1 MARRWGSV
9 PGQGSGISWSYFL
22 MLSGAAGVKADRMI
36 RRFVAEA
43 LGRADETEVSM
54 QEAIALVTATAERLG
69 VSAATLDHQIWLYQ
83 RARGV
88 AWATGTHV
96 ATGPGPDDLAAD
108 ARTAGMTD
116 PAVFLRTGGGLVPM
130 RLARYDAEEVLQQV
144 LRDYPTLIAG
154 VATTG
159 DSGRLLLVKREMPVR
174 GPAGNSGLSLD
185 HLFVDHTGV
194 PVLIEVKQAHDTRSR
209 REVVAQMLD
218 YAANGSVEWTA
229 EQLRTAAEQTAR
241 DGDKRQ
247 NEESADAAS
256 DLDPAELLSNT
267 LGIEEN
273 PGDFWQGVESNLRR
287 GRMRMIFLAD
297 QVWPELIRIIEFLNA
312 QMPNLDVL
320 AVELPQYV
328 GEGGLTVY
336 VPRVV
341 GQTSA
346 AIAAKAS
353 SSGRTKWTESTLL
366 AQAEEQRSESEVAL
380 LQRLIAHVNDRG
392 GHFYY
397 GDGASPGMTGYYT
410 IGGQDTPVW
419 NLNLSGKG
427 FFYWIFRDFSR
438 KQEAA
443 ATERLGEEV
452 AALPGMAAEV
462 ARVSRLNWRGW
473 ASMLLESAADHQ
485 EAVLSAL
492 SRIAAGSVNA

>member
-1 MARRWGSV
+1 
-9 PGQGSGISWSYFL
+9 
-22 MLSGAAGVKADRMI
+22 
-36 RRFVAEA
+36 
-43 LGRADETEVSM
+43 
-54 QEAIALVTATAERLG
+54 
-69 VSAATLDHQIWLYQ
+69 
-83 RARGV
+83 
-88 AWATGTHV
+88 
-96 ATGPGPDDLAAD
+96 
-108 ARTAGMTD
+108 
-116 PAVFLRTGGGLVPM
+116 M
-130 RLARYDAEEVLQQV
+130 RLARYDAEDVLQQV

-159 DSGRLLLVKREMPVR
+159 DSGRLLLIKREMPVR

-185 HLFVDHTGV
+185 HLFVDHTGI

-229 EQLRTAAEQTAR
+229 QQLRTAAEQTAR

-247 NEESADAAS
+247 NDQSDDGAG

-267 LGIEEN
+267 LGSEEN
-273 PGDFWQGVESNLRR
+273 PDDFWQGVESNLRR

-297 QVWPELIRIIEFLNA
+297 HVWPELIRIIEFLNA

-328 GEGGLTVY
+328 GESGLTVY

-353 SSGRTKWTESTLL
+353 STSRTKWTESTLM
-366 AQAEEQRSESEVAL
+366 AQAQEQRSQSEVTL
-380 LQRLIAHVNDRG
+380 LQRLITHVNESG
-392 GHFYY
+392 GRFYY

-410 IGGQDTPVW
+410 IDGQDTPVW

-427 FFYWIFRDFSR
+427 FFYWTFRDFSN
-438 KQEAA
+438 KHEAA

-452 AALPGMAAEV
+452 AALTGMAAEV
-462 ARVSRLNWRGW
+462 ARVRKLNWRGW
-473 ASMLLESAADHQ
+473 ASMPLESAADHQ
-485 EAVLSAL
+485 EAILSAL
-492 SRIAAGSVNA
+492 SRIAAGSAKA